1 MSTTTEQVTG
11 WWATA
16 ISDISP
22 GVIRLHG
29 YPVEQL
35 IGRLSF
41 ADTIWLMLRGEV
53 PSPGQSALFEAALV
67 SGVDHGPQAPSIAA
81 ARMAATCGVGL
92 NTAVAT
98 GVGLLGDVHGGAGQE
113 CMAVLADIRERAAP
127 APAGVD
133 PTGTGLAGSGLA
145 GTGLAGADPTE
156 TGVAGTGVAGTGVAG
171 TGVAGTGVAGTGV
184 AGTGVAGTGVAGTGV
199 AGTELVEV
207 VSGVLAG
214 YRGAKRYFPGFG
226 HRFHPRDPRR
236 DPLLRAVEDAVRDGV
251 VEGAYLRIGLEIER
265 QLAPVPMNVDGA
277 TAIVY
282 SELGFAPEL
291 GRGLFVLSRAVGVLA
306 HAWEEHGEG
315 RRIKGPIPPP
325 LLPAYRGPE
334 PRDLPTDRGPEP
346 RDLPTERDHGA
357 T

>member
-113 CMAVLADIRERAAP
+113 CMAVLADIRVRTTAD
-127 APAGVD
+127 PAGAE
-133 PTGTGLAGSGLA
+133 PA
-145 GTGLAGADPTE
+145 GTDPAGTEPTEAGLAGAVSD
-156 TGVAGTGVAGTGVAG
+156 A
-171 TGVAGTGVAGTGV
+171 
-184 AGTGVAGTGVAGTGV
+184 
-199 AGTELVEV
+199 
-207 VSGVLAG
+207 VSGVLDG

-236 DPLLRAVEDAVRDGV
+236 DPLVRAVEDAVRDGV

-334 PRDLPTDRGPEP
+334 PRDLPAAR
-346 RDLPTERDHGA
+346 R
-357 T
+357 